1 MLINGQLGV
10 WFDEPASTGSTDSPR
25 QPCSTGERKEIH
37 MEWGKLGTIGGLFLA
52 AYLLVIGI
60 GALVGGTAIPVW
72 FTAILAVSA
81 GVLILVGR

>member
-1 MLINGQLGV
+1 
-10 WFDEPASTGSTDSPR
+10 
-25 QPCSTGERKEIH
+25 
-37 MEWGKLGTIGGLFLA
+37 MENWGKLGSIGALFLA